1 MGKVIYSTIQSKLL
15 DKQMAFSIYLPDKY
29 DGESRF
35 PVLYFFHGRSGDE
48 RIMDE
53 LEIKSIADVF
63 IDSGQIRSIII
74 VCPRMGNPRGLNTSD
89 VSHQIVSNGVKFD
102 SGRYEDYFIQEF
114 LPHIDSHFKT
124 IPYRENRFI
133 GGASAGGFAATHYGL
148 QYPELF
154 SRVGGHMPAIETE
167 LDPSDI
173 PYYGDEHSF
182 HKNNPLEFDRF
193 EELHQMQEWFL
204 DAGDEDEGGFN
215 NAVESLSKI
224 LMSQGISV
232 EHHISPGHHNLQ
244 YVKNNI
250 RKYLIFYGNGIC
262 TSLNK

>member
-1 MGKVIYSTIQSKLL
+1 MGKVLYSNIQSKLL

-35 PVLYFFHGRSGDE
+35 PVLYFLHGRSGDE

-53 LEIKSIADVF
+53 LEIKSIADVL
-63 IDSGQIRSIII
+63 IDSGQIKSMII
-74 VCPRMGNPRGLNTSD
+74 VCPRMDNTRGLNTSE
-89 VSHQIVSNGVKFD
+89 VSHQIVSNGMEID

-114 LPHIDSHFKT
+114 LPYIDCHFKT
-124 IPYRENRFI
+124 IPHRGNRFV

-154 SRVGGHMPAIETE
+154 FRIGGHMPAIETE

-215 NAVESLSKI
+215 NVVESLSKV
-224 LMSQGISV
+224 LMSQGICV
-232 EHHISPGHHNLQ
+232 EHHISPGHHDLQ

-262 TSLNK
+262 MNFNK

>member
-74 VCPRMGNPRGLNTSD
+74 VCPRMGNTRGLNTSD

-124 IPYRENRFI
+124 IPY
-133 GGASAGGFAATHYGL
+133 YWC
-148 QYPELF
+148 PVKLF
-154 SRVGGHMPAIETE
+154 
-167 LDPSDI
+167 
-173 PYYGDEHSF
+173 DEF
-182 HKNNPLEFDRF
+182 
-193 EELHQMQEWFL
+193 
-204 DAGDEDEGGFN
+204 
-215 NAVESLSKI
+215 SLYKFTGQP
-224 LMSQGISV
+224 MS
-232 EHHISPGHHNLQ
+232 
-244 YVKNNI
+244 
-250 RKYLIFYGNGIC
+250 
-262 TSLNK
+262 